1 MQAVSCPHASRL
13 PLRPAFERRNNH
25 EKGSSFRKYT
35 NTGYTAYIAH
45 GGHHFSDQSLR
56 FNLRHPGRMPALN
69 GRRAS
74 RLGPAVPGGLYARR
88 ARQGLASDPNRLGP
102 LAGHGPPLDA
112 PASRASWTS
121 ARYHCA
127 TICGRR
133 STFLRLQAVP
143 RHPGRMP
150 ALNGQRASRLGPA
163 VPGGLYARRA
173 RQRLAPGPN
182 RLGPVAATGLRWTLR
197 PPGPPGRRPGLTVRR
212 SAGGM
217 PRSYGC
223 MRCLG
228 HPGRMPALNGQRAS
242 RLGPAVP
249 GGLYARRAR
258 QRLAPGPNR
267 LGPVAGHRPPLD
279 APASRASWTSARY
292 HCATIC
298 GRQCHVLT
306 ATCRAWHPE
315 RLSGRNLSLDDVL
328 SVSRGFLLPPIR
340 TPLEGGVFGC
350 PSWTTGPRRDDDSDV
365 PSEEKK

>member
-1 MQAVSCPHASRL
+1 MGLRWT
-13 PLRPAFERRNNH
+13 LRPP
-25 EKGSSFRKYT
+25 GP
-35 NTGYTAYIAH
+35 
-45 GGHHFSDQSLR
+45 
-56 FNLRHPGRMPALN
+56 PGRRPGITPRNDLRAAQHVLTAASGTSASWTDARPERAAGKPA
-69 GRRAS
+69 GT
-74 RLGPAVPGGLYARR
+74 GCARR
-88 ARQGLASDPNRLGP
+88 AVR
-102 LAGHGPPLDA
+102 PPRS
-112 PASRASWTS
+112 PE
-121 ARYHCA
+121 AR
-127 TICGRR
+127 
-133 STFLRLQAVP
+133 S
-143 RHPGRMP
+143 
-150 ALNGQRASRLGPA
+150 
-163 VPGGLYARRA
+163 
-173 RQRLAPGPN
+173 GPN